1 LICRIVSS
9 VHDIHALPHS
19 ALRTGIPIMQTQTSL
34 PTTPVDVAVVG
45 GGIVGLA
52 AARELLLRHRDLKL
66 VIVDEEAEI
75 ASHQTGHNSGVI
87 HTGIY
92 YRPGSM
98 KARACVA
105 GHSLIMAYC
114 DEHEIPYERCG
125 KVIVA
130 LDESELPRLNDLFER
145 GTVNGVEGLE
155 MIGPERL
162 REIEPY
168 AAGIKAI
175 YSPNTGIIDY
185 GRVARAYAEDVVAM
199 GGMIVPATKVLRLDQ
214 RAASTVLVTARG
226 DLEARSVITCAGLY
240 SDKISAAGK
249 ELRIVPFR
257 GSYYCLRP
265 DKRHMTRALI
275 YPVPDPSFPFLG
287 VHFTRV
293 LNGDVWIGPN
303 AVLAFAREGYQR
315 WKINPGELLDTLTY
329 AGFWKL
335 AGRYW
340 RMGLAEMYRDYV
352 KSAYIKLAQRY
363 MPELTIEDTVAG
375 PSGVRAQALDFNGGL
390 LDDFAIKQDGRVIH
404 VQNAPSPAATSSL
417 VIGQTIADAADRA
430 FELA

>member
-1 LICRIVSS
+1 
-9 VHDIHALPHS
+9 
-19 ALRTGIPIMQTQTSL
+19 MQTQTSL
-34 PTTPVDVAVVG
+34 PTTPVDIAIVG

-66 VIVDEEAEI
+66 VIVDKEAQI

-105 GHSLIMAYC
+105 GHKLVMAYC
-114 DEHEIPYERCG
+114 DERSIPYKRCG

-130 LDESELPRLNDLFER
+130 LDESELARLNDLFER
-145 GTVNGVEGLE
+145 GTANGVEGLE

-185 GRVARAYAEDVVAM
+185 GQVARAYAEDVIAM
-199 GGMIVPATKVLRLDQ
+199 GGMIVPDTRVLRLDQ
-214 RAASTVLVTARG
+214 RAASTVLVTTRG
-226 DLEARSVITCAGLY
+226 DLEARSVVTCAGLY
-240 SDKISAAGK
+240 SDKISGAGK
-249 ELRIVPFR
+249 ELKIVPFR

-303 AVLAFAREGYQR
+303 AVLAFAREGYKR
-315 WKINPGELLDTLTY
+315 WAINPGELLDTLTY

-340 RMGLAEMYRDYV
+340 RTGLAEMYRDYV

>member
-1 LICRIVSS
+1 
-9 VHDIHALPHS
+9 
-19 ALRTGIPIMQTQTSL
+19 MQTQTSL
-34 PTTPVDVAVVG
+34 PTTPVDIAIVG

-66 VIVDEEAEI
+66 VIVDKEAQI

-105 GHSLIMAYC
+105 GHKLVMAYC
-114 DEHEIPYERCG
+114 DERSIPYERCG

-130 LDESELPRLNDLFER
+130 LDESELARLNDLFER
-145 GTVNGVEGLE
+145 GTANGVEGLE

-185 GRVARAYAEDVVAM
+185 GQVARAYAEDVIAM
-199 GGMIVPATKVLRLDQ
+199 GGMIVPDTRVLRLDQ
-214 RAASTVLVTARG
+214 RAASTVLVTTRG
-226 DLEARSVITCAGLY
+226 DLEARSVVTCAGLY
-240 SDKISAAGK
+240 SDKISGAGK
-249 ELRIVPFR
+249 ELKIVPFR

-303 AVLAFAREGYQR
+303 AVLAFAREGYKR
-315 WKINPGELLDTLTY
+315 WAINPGELLDTLTY

-340 RMGLAEMYRDYV
+340 RTGLAEMYRDYV

-430 FELA
+430 FELV

>member
-1 LICRIVSS
+1 
-9 VHDIHALPHS
+9 
-19 ALRTGIPIMQTQTSL
+19 MQTQTSL
-34 PTTPVDVAVVG
+34 PTTPVDIAVVG

-66 VIVDEEAEI
+66 VIVDKEAEI

-105 GHSLIMAYC
+105 GHKLVMAYC
-114 DEHEIPYERCG
+114 DERSIPYERCG

-130 LDESELPRLNDLFER
+130 LDESELARLNDLFER
-145 GTVNGVEGLE
+145 GTANGVEGLE

-185 GRVARAYAEDVVAM
+185 GQVARAYAEDVVAL
-199 GGMIVPATKVLRLDQ
+199 GGMIVPATKVLRLEQ
-214 RAASTVLVTARG
+214 RPASTVLVTTRG
-226 DLEARSVITCAGLY
+226 DLEARSVVTCAGLY
-240 SDKISAAGK
+240 SDKISGAGK
-249 ELRIVPFR
+249 ELKIVPFR

-303 AVLAFAREGYQR
+303 AVLAFAREGYKR
-315 WKINPGELLDTLTY
+315 WTINPGELLDTLTY

-340 RMGLAEMYRDYV
+340 RTGLAEMYRDYV

>member
-1 LICRIVSS
+1 
-9 VHDIHALPHS
+9 
-19 ALRTGIPIMQTQTSL
+19 MQTQTSL
-34 PTTPVDVAVVG
+34 PTTPVDIAVVG

-66 VIVDEEAEI
+66 VIVDKEAEI

-105 GHSLIMAYC
+105 GHKLVMAYC
-114 DEHEIPYERCG
+114 DERGIPYERCG

-130 LDESELPRLNDLFER
+130 LDESELARLNDLFER
-145 GTVNGVEGLE
+145 GTANGVEGLE

-185 GRVARAYAEDVVAM
+185 GQVARAYAEDVVAL
-199 GGMIVPATKVLRLDQ
+199 GGMIVPATKVLRLEQ
-214 RAASTVLVTARG
+214 RPASTVLVTTRG
-226 DLEARSVITCAGLY
+226 DLEARSVVTCAGLY
-240 SDKISAAGK
+240 SDKISGAGK
-249 ELRIVPFR
+249 ELKIVPFR

-303 AVLAFAREGYQR
+303 AVLAFAREGYKR
-315 WKINPGELLDTLTY
+315 WTINPGELLDTLTY

-340 RMGLAEMYRDYV
+340 RTGLAEMYRDYV

>member
-1 LICRIVSS
+1 
-9 VHDIHALPHS
+9 
-19 ALRTGIPIMQTQTSL
+19 MQTQTSL
-34 PTTPVDVAVVG
+34 PTTPVDIAIVG

-66 VIVDEEAEI
+66 VIVDKEAQI

-105 GHSLIMAYC
+105 GHKLVMAYC
-114 DEHEIPYERCG
+114 DERSIPYERCG

-130 LDESELPRLNDLFER
+130 LDESELARLNDLFER
-145 GTVNGVEGLE
+145 GTANGVEGLE

-185 GRVARAYAEDVVAM
+185 GQVARAYAEDVIAM
-199 GGMIVPATKVLRLDQ
+199 GGMIVPDTRVLRLDQ
-214 RAASTVLVTARG
+214 RAASTVLVTTRG
-226 DLEARSVITCAGLY
+226 DLEARSVVTCAGLY
-240 SDKISAAGK
+240 SDKISGAGK
-249 ELRIVPFR
+249 ELKIVPFR

-303 AVLAFAREGYQR
+303 AVLAFAREGYKR
-315 WKINPGELLDTLTY
+315 WAINPGELLDTLTY

-340 RMGLAEMYRDYV
+340 RTGLAEMYRDYV